1 MSKDQVTT
9 LNVAFDDYPQT
20 RALKSGELKSDKV
33 ALHFSDIKP
42 ANKFFKPM
50 VRELAFDISEMAVAT
65 YLQAKAYGKPL
76 TLMPASIMGRFQHGT
91 ILYNSARGTIRPA
104 DLPGKRIGVRSYS
117 QTTITWVR
125 GILANDYGVDLD
137 RLHWVSQ
144 EDGHVAEYREPPG
157 VERAPAGRNLLQ
169 MLRDGE
175 VDVAIYGADLPDS
188 DAVLKSVIPDP
199 EAAALR
205 WYAQHKVIPIN
216 HMVVVTEKL
225 SQSNPEAVREVFR
238 LLVASK
244 RAAGLP
250 KPGLKPGLEPGLDFL
265 PYGVEACLPALRM
278 MIKFTSQQKLLPR
291 PLDVDEL
298 FDDTTR
304 ALMP

>member
-1 MSKDQVTT
+1 
-9 LNVAFDDYPQT
+9 
-20 RALKSGELKSDKV
+20 
-33 ALHFSDIKP
+33 
-42 ANKFFKPM
+42 M
-50 VRELAFDISEMAVAT
+50 VRELRFDISEMAVAT

-91 ILYNSARGTIRPA
+91 LLYNSARGTITPA
-104 DLPGKRIGVRSYS
+104 DLPGKRVGVRSYS
-117 QTTITWVR
+117 QTTITWIR
-125 GILANDYGVDLD
+125 GILANDYGIDLD

-144 EDGHVAEYREPPG
+144 EDGHVGEYREPPG
-157 VERAPAGRNLLQ
+157 VERAPAGSNLLK
-169 MLRDGE
+169 MLREGE

-188 DAVLKSVIPDP
+188 DPVLRSVIPDP
-199 EAAALR
+199 EAAALK
-205 WYAQHKVIPIN
+205 WYSQHKVIPIN
-216 HMVVVTEKL
+216 HMVVVAEKL

-238 LLVASK
+238 LLAASK

-250 KPGLKPGLEPGLDFL
+250 KAGGKPGLDFL

-278 MIKFTSQQKLLPR
+278 MIKYTSQQKLLPR
-291 PLDVDEL
+291 PLDVEEL